1 MSETFSLPTMYA
13 PAERAPQDVLEWQ
26 TDNIADFSPL
36 RTILDAMPNIVLV
49 LNQYR
54 QTIFCN
60 KALLDFLQE
69 EDESHILGLRPGE
82 LLGCIHSCE
91 TEGGC
96 GTTNFCS
103 ACGAVN
109 AILTSQRGV
118 QSVEE
123 CRIVTG
129 NGGEFGALNL
139 RVWATPIEN
148 HGEPFI
154 VFAITDISNEK
165 RRAALERIF
174 FHDVMNLVTA
184 LQGAA
189 DMIMRR
195 DLELVEE
202 FSPIIKQLV
211 GKLIEEIET
220 QRDLS
225 AAEKKELQVS
235 FYPIQS
241 MRFLKQVADF
251 YQTHYVAQGRSIR
264 ITPDSADVNF
274 VSDANLLQRVI
285 GNMIKNALEACQS
298 GEVVTLGCRVGEDT
312 ISFWVHNPGFMP
324 DQARFQVFQRSF
336 STKDQRRGLGTYSM
350 KLLSE
355 HYLNGKVSFTSS
367 PEEGTTF
374 IGAYPIRP
382 ETWPD

>member
-1 MSETFSLPTMYA
+1 MSDTYSLPTLYA
-13 PAERAPQDVLEWQ
+13 PAERAPREMLEWQ
-26 TDNIADFSPL
+26 TAFIDDFSSL

-54 QTIFCN
+54 QTVFCN
-60 KALLDFLQE
+60 QALFELVQDK
-69 EDESHILGLRPGE
+69 DERDVLGLRPGE

-96 GTTNFCS
+96 GTTQFCS

-109 AILTSQRGV
+109 AILASQRGL

-123 CRIVTG
+123 CRIIAR
-129 NGGEFGALNL
+129 NNDEFSALDL
-139 RVWATPIEN
+139 RVWATPFES
-148 HGEPFI
+148 HGEPFT

-174 FHDVMNLVTA
+174 FHDVLNLVTA

-189 DMIMRR
+189 DMIARQDM
-195 DLELVEE
+195 ELMEE
-202 FSPIIKQLV
+202 FAPIVKQLV

-225 AAEKKELQVS
+225 AAEKKELHVA

-241 MRFLKQVADF
+241 LRFLGQVANF
-251 YQTHYVAQGRSIR
+251 YQNHYVAQGRSIR
-264 ITPDSADVNF
+264 ISPDAIDVSF

-285 GNMIKNALEACQS
+285 GNMIKNALEACNPD
-298 GEVVTLGCRVGEDT
+298 EVVTLGCSVSENK
-312 ISFWVHNPGFMP
+312 ISFWVHNPGYIP
-324 DQARFQVFQRSF
+324 DRAQLQIFQRSF

-355 HYLNGKVSFTSS
+355 RYLNGEISFNSS

-374 IGAYPIRP
+374 VGTYPIKP
-382 ETWPD
+382 KSWPD